1 MTLGSPHGDI
11 PNTNFNLNA
20 TQVAQGNLAN
30 GGERMSTVLQD
41 QEQKAEKTNGKQ
53 ELSNPSEDYL
63 YIDVRTPQEFEGV
76 HISGSRNIP
85 LPDLH
90 TYVDELKTLSQAHSI
105 MLVCRTQNRVKIA
118 YEYLT
123 NNGLTNCE
131 ILEGG
136 ITAWVDQGKP
146 VIKGQQRISLEGQV
160 RAIAGGLILIG
171 IGLGFTVH
179 SGFFLLPAI
188 VGAGLIHAGLTDS
201 CLMGMLLSKLPLNR
215 IGNSQ
220 SASGK
225 KGDLL

>member
-1 MTLGSPHGDI
+1 
-11 PNTNFNLNA
+11 
-20 TQVAQGNLAN
+20 
-30 GGERMSTVLQD
+30 MSTTLLD
-41 QEQKAEKTNGKQ
+41 QEHKAEKTNAQGENGNLKN
-53 ELSNPSEDYL
+53 EPL
-63 YIDVRTPQEFEGV
+63 YIDVRTPQEYTGV
-76 HISGSRNIP
+76 HISGARNIP

-90 TYVDELKTLSQAHSI
+90 TYLDELKTLSQKRPI

-131 ILEGG
+131 ILDGG

-146 VIKGQQRISLEGQV
+146 VIKGQKRISLEGQV

-171 IGLGFTVH
+171 VGLGFTVH

-188 VGAGLIHAGLTDS
+188 VGAGLLHAGLTDS

-215 IGNSQ
+215 IGNSH
-220 SASGK
+220 SGRGE

>member
-1 MTLGSPHGDI
+1 
-11 PNTNFNLNA
+11 
-20 TQVAQGNLAN
+20 
-30 GGERMSTVLQD
+30 MSTVLLD

-53 ELSNPSEDYL
+53 ELSNPREDFL
-63 YIDVRTPQEFEGV
+63 YIDVRTPQEFEGM
-76 HISGSRNIP
+76 HISGARNIP

-90 TYVDELKTLSQAHSI
+90 KYVDELRALSQERPI
-105 MLVCRTQNRVKIA
+105 KLVCRTQNRVKIA

-160 RAIAGGLILIG
+160 RAIAGGLILLG
-171 IGLGFTVH
+171 VGLGFTVH

-188 VGAGLIHAGLTDS
+188 VGAGLLHAGLTDS
-201 CLMGMLLSKLPLNR
+201 CLMGMLLSRLPMNR
-215 IGNSQ
+215 IGNFH

>member
-1 MTLGSPHGDI
+1 
-11 PNTNFNLNA
+11 
-20 TQVAQGNLAN
+20 
-30 GGERMSTVLQD
+30 MSTLLLD
-41 QEQKAEKTNGKQ
+41 QEQKSRKTNDKE
-53 ELSNPSEDYL
+53 ELSNPREDFL

-76 HISGSRNIP
+76 HISGARNIP

-90 TYVDELKTLSQAHSI
+90 TYVDELKTLSQERPI

-136 ITAWVDQGKP
+136 ITAWVEQDKP

-171 IGLGFTVH
+171 VALGFTVH
-179 SGFFLLPAI
+179 SGFFFLPAI
-188 VGAGLIHAGLTDS
+188 VGAGLLHAGLTDS
-201 CLMGMLLSKLPLNR
+201 CLMGMLLSKLPMNR
-215 IGNSQ
+215 IGKSQ
-220 SASGK
+220 SARGK
-225 KGDLL
+225 KGDPL

>member
-1 MTLGSPHGDI
+1 MG
-11 PNTNFNLNA
+11 
-20 TQVAQGNLAN
+20 
-30 GGERMSTVLQD
+30 TVLLD
-41 QEQKAEKTNGKQ
+41 QEQKPGKTNGK
-53 ELSNPSEDYL
+53 EALLDPREDFL

-76 HISGSRNIP
+76 HISGARNIP

-90 TYVDELKTLSQAHSI
+90 TYVDELKTLSQERPI

-136 ITAWVDQGKP
+136 ITAWVDEGKP

-160 RAIAGGLILIG
+160 RAIAGGLILTG
-171 IGLGFTVH
+171 VALGFTIH
-179 SGFFLLPAI
+179 SGFFFLPAI
-188 VGAGLIHAGLTDS
+188 VGAGLLHAGLTDS

-215 IGNSQ
+215 IGGSH
-220 SASGK
+220 SESGK
-225 KGDLL
+225 KGGSL

>member
-1 MTLGSPHGDI
+1 MPGSQPGDI
-11 PNTNFNLNA
+11 PSINFNQHA
-20 TQVAQGNLAN
+20 PQVAPNNDLN
-30 GGERMSTVLQD
+30 GGKHMSTTLLD
-41 QEQKAEKTNGKQ
+41 QEQKAEKTQGNQ
-53 ELSNPSEDYL
+53 RFLNPSNDPF

-76 HISGSRNIP
+76 HISGARNIP

-90 TYVDELKTLSQAHSI
+90 KYVDELKSLSLERPI
-105 MLVCRTQNRVKIA
+105 KLVCRTQNRVKIA

-146 VIKGQQRISLEGQV
+146 VVKGQQRISLEGQV

-171 IGLGFTVH
+171 VALGFTVH

-188 VGAGLIHAGLTDS
+188 VGAGLLHAGLTDS
-201 CLMGMLLSKLPLNR
+201 CLMGMLLSRLPMNR
-215 IGNSQ
+215 LGNSN
-220 SASGK
+220 STNGK
-225 KGDLL
+225 KGGSL

>member
-11 PNTNFNLNA
+11 QDTNFNLNVPPA
-20 TQVAQGNLAN
+20 AQDNLVK
-30 GGERMSTVLQD
+30 GGERMGTVLLD
-41 QEQKAEKTNGKQ
+41 HEQKPGKTNGKQ
-53 ELSNPSEDYL
+53 ELSNPREDFL

-76 HISGSRNIP
+76 HISGARNIP

-90 TYVDELKTLSQAHSI
+90 TYVDELKTLSQERPI

-136 ITAWVDQGKP
+136 ITAWVDEGKP

-160 RAIAGGLILIG
+160 RAIAGGVILIG
-171 IGLGFTVH
+171 VGLGFTVH

-188 VGAGLIHAGLTDS
+188 VGAGLLHAGLTDS

-220 SASGK
+220 SVSGK

>member
-1 MTLGSPHGDI
+1 M
-11 PNTNFNLNA
+11 NT
-20 TQVAQGNLAN
+20 V
-30 GGERMSTVLQD
+30 VLD
-41 QEQKAEKTNGKQ
+41 QEQKSRKTNGKQ
-53 ELSNPSEDYL
+53 ELSNPREDFL

-76 HISGSRNIP
+76 HISGARNIP

-90 TYVDELKTLSQAHSI
+90 TYVDELKTLSQERPI

-131 ILEGG
+131 ILDGG

-171 IGLGFTVH
+171 VALGFTIH
-179 SGFFLLPAI
+179 SGFFFLPAI
-188 VGAGLIHAGLTDS
+188 VGAGLLHAGLTDS
-201 CLMGMLLSKLPLNR
+201 CLMGMLLSKLPMNR
-215 IGNSQ
+215 IGNSK
-220 SASGK
+220 SAGGK
-225 KGDLL
+225 KGDPL

>member
-1 MTLGSPHGDI
+1 
-11 PNTNFNLNA
+11 
-20 TQVAQGNLAN
+20 
-30 GGERMSTVLQD
+30 MSTLLLD
-41 QEQKAEKTNGKQ
+41 QEQKSRKTNDKQ
-53 ELSNPSEDYL
+53 ELSNPREDFL

-76 HISGSRNIP
+76 HISGARNIP

-90 TYVDELKTLSQAHSI
+90 TYVDELKTLSQERPI
-105 MLVCRTQNRVKIA
+105 MLVCRTQNRVRIA

-136 ITAWVDQGKP
+136 ITTWVDQGKP

-160 RAIAGGLILIG
+160 RAIAGGLILLG
-171 IGLGFTVH
+171 VALGFTAH

-188 VGAGLIHAGLTDS
+188 VGAGLLHAGLTDS
-201 CLMGMLLSKLPLNR
+201 CLMGMLLSKLPMNR
-215 IGNSQ
+215 IGKSQ

-225 KGDLL
+225 KGDSL